1 MRAEIITIGD
11 ELLIGQ
17 VVDTNSAWM
26 AQRLNEVGI
35 SLYQITSVHD
45 DREHILKALDEAFS
59 RADIV
64 LTTGGLGPTKDD
76 ITKHVMCEYFGTTLV
91 EDPQVRA
98 HIHDLYKDRPEALN
112 RLTATQWLV
121 PASATILP
129 NRVGSAPI
137 MVFEYKSK
145 VESLNS
151 KVNESKVESRKS
163 KVNEISE
170 AVSTDS
176 QHSTLDIRHSTLN
189 IQHSTFDSQHS
200 TFDIQTPKYLIALPG
215 VPHEM
220 KIAMTEQVL
229 PFIRLKVK
237 GERLEAS
244 ETFSSPSGRP
254 LNSSEAS
261 TKHNKIIHKTILLSG
276 IPESKLAI
284 LIEDWENALPSSI
297 HLAYLPKDGI
307 IRLRLSSYGEATEAE
322 IQSYI
327 DTLLPLIGDYLL
339 ATEDISLEA
348 LAGRLLSQKGMTIA
362 TAESCTGGRLAAA
375 LNAQSGSSAYY
386 MGSVV
391 AYDNSVKTNILG
403 VSSETLN
410 TDGAVSESTVRQMA
424 EGVRTLLHTDYAI
437 ATSGIAGPTG
447 GTPDK
452 PVGTV
457 WIAWATP
464 EGTEA
469 KCFHFGAAREREQI
483 TLRAVT
489 ESLVHLI
496 KSLNTKQ

>member
-26 AQRLNEVGI
+26 GERLNEAGI
-35 SLYQITSVHD
+35 ELYQITSVHD
-45 DREHILKALDEAFS
+45 NREHILKAIDEAFS
-59 RADIV
+59 RVDIV

-76 ITKHVMCEYFGTTLV
+76 ITKNVMCEYFNTTLI
-91 EDPQVRA
+91 EDVRVRT
-98 HIHDLYKDRPEALN
+98 HIQDLYKDRPDALN

-121 PASATILP
+121 PESATILP

-137 MVFEYKSK
+137 MVFERCLGVQEFTSSEEFKIQ
-145 VESLNS
+145 NS
-151 KVNESKVESRKS
+151 K
-163 KVNEISE
+163 
-170 AVSTDS
+170 
-176 QHSTLDIRHSTLN
+176 
-189 IQHSTFDSQHS
+189 F
-200 TFDIQTPKYLIALPG
+200 LIALPG

-229 PFIRLKVK
+229 PFLRLKAK
-237 GERLEAS
+237 GERREA
-244 ETFSSPSGRP
+244 RDIV
-254 LNSSEAS
+254 
-261 TKHNKIIHKTILLSG
+261 HRTILVHG

-284 LIEDWENALPSSI
+284 LIEDWENALPAYI

-307 IRLRLSSYGEATEAE
+307 IRLRLSSYGEATETE
-322 IQSYI
+322 VQSYI
-327 DTLLPLIGDYLL
+327 DSLLPLISDYIL
-339 ATEDISLEA
+339 ANEDISLEA
-348 LAGRLLSQKGMTIA
+348 LVGRLLKQHKMTIA

-375 LNAQSGSSAYY
+375 LNAQSGSSTYY

-391 AYDNSVKTNILG
+391 AYDNSIKEHVLG
-403 VSSETLN
+403 IQQDTLMQY
-410 TDGAVSESTVRQMA
+410 GAVSEQTVRKMA
-424 EGVRTLLHTDYAI
+424 EGVRALMHTDFAI

-457 WIAWATP
+457 WIAWATST
-464 EGTEA
+464 GTEA
-469 KCFHFGAAREREQI
+469 QCFHFGAAREREQI

-489 ESLVHLI
+489 EALVHLI
-496 KSLNTKQ
+496 KLLNSQLSTRFPK

>member
-1 MRAEIITIGD
+1 MIASIITIGD

-45 DREHILKALDEAFS
+45 NREHILKALDEAFS

-121 PASATILP
+121 PQTATILT

-137 MVFEYKSK
+137 MVFEY
-145 VESLNS
+145 
-151 KVNESKVESRKS
+151 KS

-176 QHSTLDIRHSTLN
+176 QHSTLDI
-189 IQHSTFDSQHS
+189 QH
-200 TFDIQTPKYLIALPG
+200 PKYLIALPG

-220 KIAMTEQVL
+220 KIAMTEQVIPYL
-229 PFIRLKVK
+229 QSKVK
-237 GERLEAS
+237 S
-244 ETFSSPSGRP
+244 QMSKVSDSQHSTFDIRQ
-254 LNSSEAS
+254 
-261 TKHNKIIHKTILLSG
+261 IVHKTILVSG

-284 LIEDWENALPSSI
+284 LIEDWENALPASI

-322 IQSYI
+322 IQSHI
-327 DTLLPLIGDYLL
+327 DTLLPLISDYLL

-348 LAGRLLSQKGMTIA
+348 LAGRLLKQQGMTIA

-391 AYDNSVKTNILG
+391 AYDNSIKEQVLG
-403 VSSETLN
+403 VQHDTLLQH
-410 TDGAVSESTVRQMA
+410 GAVSEQTILQMA
-424 EGVRTLLHTDYAI
+424 EGVRTLMHTDYAI

-469 KCFHFGAAREREQI
+469 ECFHFGVAREREQI
-483 TLRAVT
+483 TQRAVT
-489 ESLVHLI
+489 VALVRLI
-496 KSLNTKQ
+496 QSLNSRH

>member
-26 AQRLNEVGI
+26 AERLNEVGI
-35 SLYQITSVHD
+35 SLHQITSVHD

-59 RADIV
+59 RADLV
-64 LTTGGLGPTKDD
+64 FTTGGLGPTKDD
-76 ITKHVMCEYFGTTLV
+76 ITKHVMCEYFGTSLV
-91 EDPQVRA
+91 EDSHVRA
-98 HIHDLYKDRPEALN
+98 HVHELYKDRPEALN

-121 PASATILP
+121 PESATILP

-137 MVFEYKSK
+137 MVFENEVKGERLK
-145 VESLNS
+145 VKGEGQNS
-151 KVNESKVESRKS
+151 K
-163 KVNEISE
+163 
-170 AVSTDS
+170 
-176 QHSTLDIRHSTLN
+176 
-189 IQHSTFDSQHS
+189 F
-200 TFDIQTPKYLIALPG
+200 LIALPG

-237 GERLEAS
+237 GERREAMD
-244 ETFSSPSGRP
+244 
-254 LNSSEAS
+254 
-261 TKHNKIIHKTILLSG
+261 IVHKTILVHG

-307 IRLRLSSYGEATEAE
+307 IRLRLSTYGEATEDE
-322 IQSYI
+322 LQSHI
-327 DTLLPLIGDYLL
+327 DTLLPSISNYLL

-348 LAGRLLSQKGMTIA
+348 LAGRLLKQQGKTIA

-375 LNAQSGSSAYY
+375 LNAQSGASASY

-391 AYDNSVKTNILG
+391 AYDNSIKEQVLG
-403 VSSETLN
+403 VQRDILMQH
-410 TDGAVSESTVRQMA
+410 GAVSEQTVLQMA
-424 EGVRTLLHTDYAI
+424 EGVRTLMHTDYAI

-447 GTPDK
+447 GTIEK

-464 EGTEA
+464 TGTDA

-489 ESLVHLI
+489 EALVHLI
-496 KSLNTKQ
+496 KLLNS